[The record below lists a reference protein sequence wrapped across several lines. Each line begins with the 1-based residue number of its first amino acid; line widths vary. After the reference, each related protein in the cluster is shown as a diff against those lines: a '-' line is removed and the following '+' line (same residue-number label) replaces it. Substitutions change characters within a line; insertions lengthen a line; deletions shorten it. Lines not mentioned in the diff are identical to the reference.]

1 MKTSRRAA
9 TLPVAFF
16 DRPAD
21 LVARELLGAIM
32 LSRIGGTRTAG
43 RIVETEAYLGYH
55 DPASHGYLH
64 RKNERN
70 AALFGPAGSWYVY
83 RSYGIHWCANLV
95 CQEPGTAGAVLIRA
109 LEPLEG
115 LGLMRRRR
123 GGVEDRR
130 LCSGPGNLCQALGI
144 TQALDGLMMA
154 SSPVIVRALRRS
166 WTGPAISTTPRIG
179 ITKAADW
186 MLRYHLE
193 ANGYVSGG
201 KRKPPSVQR

>member
-1 MKTSRRAA
+1 M
-9 TLPVAFF
+9 V
-16 DRPAD
+16 
-21 LVARELLGAIM
+21 
-32 LSRIGGTRTAG
+32 SRIGEAATAG

-70 AALFGPAGSWYVY
+70 ATLFGPAGSWYVY

-109 LEPLEG
+109 LEPLVG
-115 LGLMRRRR
+115 LEPMRRRR

-144 TQALDGLMMA
+144 TRALDGLMMA
-154 SSPVIVRALRRS
+154 SSPVIVRAPQPS
-166 WTGPAISTTPRIG
+166 WAAPAISTTPRIG

-193 ANGYVSGG
+193 ENGYVSGG
-201 KRKPPSVQR
+201 KRKPPGVSR

>member
-1 MKTSRRAA
+1 MKLSRRAA
-9 TLPVAFF
+9 TLPVSFF

-21 LVARELLGAIM
+21 VVARELLGAVM
-32 LSRIGGTRTAG
+32 VSRIGGGRTAG

-83 RSYGIHWCANLV
+83 LSYGIHWCANLV

-115 LGLMRRRR
+115 LALMRRRR
-123 GGVEDRR
+123 GRVEKRR
-130 LCSGPGNLCQALGI
+130 LCFGPGSLCQALGI
-144 TQALDGLMMA
+144 TRALDGRMMPN
-154 SSPVIVRALRRS
+154 SPVVVLPPQSGLA
-166 WTGPAISTTPRIG
+166 PAVAATPRIG

-186 MLRYHLE
+186 MLRFHLDG
-193 ANGYVSGG
+193 NGYVSKG
-201 KRKPPSVQR
+201 KRKPPGGSR